1 MPDFPRVAVVGCGQW
16 GRNHVRTLAEMGALA
31 VVCDHHAER
40 AEALAESH
48 SVPAVDFDAI
58 IADPAIAAIVLA
70 LPAEHNAAL
79 ACQALGAGKH
89 VLVEK
94 PIALTS
100 RDAEAMVETAGANGR
115 VLMVGHILRHHNA
128 FRALVAELDAGRIG
142 PVRHIQSHRLGF
154 GKFYDRFDA
163 LWDLAPHDLS
173 LVLSLTG
180 VAPSS
185 VQASAVSV
193 TTGQTDTAHLH
204 MEFADGPTA
213 HVHCSRHSVYGE
225 RRFVV
230 TGDAGS
236 LVWDDLMDWPG
247 KLALVPHT
255 VRRGDDGVWSFE
267 KGGPEP
273 IDVTPGMALTDEL
286 AHFLD
291 CIETGAAPLTP
302 GQQGLDVVRILEA
315 AGTG

>member
-1 MPDFPRVAVVGCGQW
+1 MTNLPRVAVVGGGQW

-31 VVCDHHAER
+31 AVCDHDAER
-40 AEALAESH
+40 ASALAETH
-48 SVPAVDFDAI
+48 GVPVMDFDAI
-58 IADPAIAAIVLA
+58 ITDADVAAIVLA

-79 ACQALGAGKH
+79 AERALSAGKH
-89 VLVEK
+89 LLVEK

-100 RDAEAMVETAGANGR
+100 GDAEAMVEAARSHNR
-115 VLMVGHILRHHNA
+115 VLMVGHILRYHNA

-142 PVRHIQSHRLGF
+142 AVRHIQSHRLGF

-180 VAPSS
+180 AASS
-185 VQASAVSV
+185 HVDAAAVSV

-204 MEFADGPTA
+204 LGFEAGPTA
-213 HVHCSRHSVYGE
+213 HVHVSRHSVYGE

-230 TGDAGS
+230 TGETGS
-236 LVWDDLMDWPG
+236 LIWDDLLDWPG
-247 KLALVPHT
+247 KLSLVPHD
-255 VRRGDDGVWSFE
+255 VRRADDGVWHFD
-267 KGGPEP
+267 KGGAEP

-291 CIETGAAPLTP
+291 CVENGTKPLTP

-315 AGTG
+315 ASAG

>member
-1 MPDFPRVAVVGCGQW
+1 MSNHPRIAVVGGGQW
-16 GRNHVRTLAEMGALA
+16 GRNHVRTLAQMGALA
-31 VVCDHHAER
+31 AVCDHDAER
-40 AEALAESH
+40 ATALAQMH
-48 SVPAVDFDAI
+48 GVPALAFDAI
-58 IADPAIAAIVLA
+58 IADPTIAAIVLA

-79 ACQALGAGKH
+79 AAQALGAGKH
-89 VLVEK
+89 LLVEK

-100 RDAEAMVETAGANGR
+100 ADANAMVEAARVHDR
-115 VLMVGHILRHHNA
+115 VLMVGHILRYHNA

-142 PVRHIQSHRLGF
+142 AIKYIQSHRLGF

-180 VAPSS
+180 AAPAS
-185 VQASAVSV
+185 VKAARVSV

-204 MEFADGPTA
+204 LGFEAGPTA
-213 HVHCSRHSVYGE
+213 HVHVSRHSVYGE

-230 TGDAGS
+230 TGQWGS
-236 LVWDDLMDWPG
+236 LIWDDLMDWPG
-247 KLALVPHT
+247 KLAFVPHT
-255 VRRGDDGVWSFE
+255 VRRGDNGEWSFD

-286 AHFLD
+286 AHFVD
-291 CIETGAAPLTP
+291 CVENGDAPLTP

-315 AGTG
+315 AEAA